1 MLAIILILT
10 CLFVAIAYRWYGAFL
25 ERKMEID
32 PLRETPAV
40 QRNDGVDFVPS
51 SPAVVFGHHFSS
63 IAGAGPIVGPIV
75 AAAAFG
81 WGPTWLWVLLGAI
94 FIGGV
99 HDFGSTVVSLRYGG
113 RSITEALRDL
123 VGEKTGKLFLLFVLF
138 TLIYVIVV
146 FLDLTAASF
155 VSTPPVATASGW
167 FILVAFAFG
176 VVTKSGRLAAR
187 WSIPIFIV
195 LTYAGLALGHW
206 FPAPALT
213 KEAWIGVVLAYC
225 FFAAI
230 LPVQTLMQPRDFLSA
245 TFLYAIMILGV
256 AGALLRR
263 EDFTMPMFT
272 GFESENLGMLV
283 PFLFITVACGACSG
297 FHSMVASGTTSKQ
310 LANERDVRKVAYGG
324 MLVEAVLA
332 TFAIGCVA
340 VVGGLKGS
348 AVGTFAEGAAIFFS
362 ALGIPPKLGV
372 EFATLAVGTFLLT
385 TLDTCV
391 RLSRFLVEE
400 LFQWKGNASRWL
412 TSLGVVILAGW
423 AALQKFAGPN
433 GEPMAAWQALWPLFG
448 ATNQLLA
455 AMALVILAVFLRSR
469 RIRLLFVAI
478 PAAVMVVMPLL
489 ALGLMAW
496 DERLSSLLRGSA
508 AVQIVLGGFVLAM
521 CLRFL
526 WRPAREKTP
535 VKRAIGG
542 E

>member
-1 MLAIILILT
+1 MLAIILLLT
-10 CLFVAIAYRWYGAFL
+10 CILVVVAYRWYGAFL

-32 PLRETPAV
+32 PLRATPAV
-40 QRNDGVDFVPS
+40 SQNDGVDYVPTPTS
-51 SPAVVFGHHFSS
+51 IVFGHHFSS

-75 AAAAFG
+75 AASAFG
-81 WGPTWLWVLLGAI
+81 WGPTWLWVVLGAI

-113 RSITEALRDL
+113 KSIIEALRDL
-123 VGEKTGKLFLLFVLF
+123 VGEKTGKLFLAFVFL
-138 TLIYVIVV
+138 TLVYVIVV

-155 VSTPPVATASGW
+155 VSTPAVATASGW
-167 FILVAFAFG
+167 FVLMAFAFG
-176 VVTKSGRLAAR
+176 LVTKSGLLAAR
-187 WSIPIFIV
+187 WSIPLFIV
-195 LTYAGLALGHW
+195 LTYAGLALGHY
-206 FPAPALT
+206 FPAPAWS
-213 KEAWIGVVLAYC
+213 KEVWIGGILAYC
-225 FFAAI
+225 FVASI
-230 LPVQTLMQPRDFLSA
+230 LPVQVLMQPRDFLSA

-256 AGALLRR
+256 AGAFFQH
-263 EDFTMPMFT
+263 ESFTMPIYT
-272 GFESENLGMLV
+272 GFESANLGMLV

-391 RLSRFLVEE
+391 RLARFLIEE
-400 LFQWKGNASRWL
+400 LCQWKGNVSRW
-412 TSLGVVILAGW
+412 TISLAVVALAGW
-423 AALQKFAGPN
+423 AAVQKFAGPG

-469 RIRLLFVAI
+469 RIALLFVAI
-478 PAAVMVVMPLL
+478 PAAVMVTMPLL
-489 ALGLMAW
+489 ALGIMAG
-496 DERLSSLLRGSA
+496 DGKLSTLLRGSA
-508 AVQIVLGGFVLAM
+508 SLQIVLGGFVLAM
-521 CLRFL
+521 CLRYF
-526 WRPAREKTP
+526 WKSPRGQSAEAERINT
-535 VKRAIGG
+535 I
-542 E
+542 